1 MSADAAADAD
11 AAAER
16 RLNHSIP
23 RTYFVRGIQLAVW
36 LHQVIKLIN
45 PELDL
50 FIPYIYCVSPAQ
62 LHLIELVDAT
72 VGLKGNNAIMRMLK
86 SVQTYGPY

>member
-23 RTYFVRGIQLAVW
+23 VRTSYGGYNNGGLESSLRNDMMQYFW
-36 LHQVIKLIN
+36 
-45 PELDL
+45 
-50 FIPYIYCVSPAQ
+50 
-62 LHLIELVDAT
+62 AT
-72 VGLKGNNAIMRMLK
+72 F
-86 SVQTYGPY
+86 YY